1 MFTRSVPDLDPYC
14 EQVWRSASPFGVASH
29 CPAHCDAC
37 VALGIWSILTC
48 RGPPFHLSSSIA
60 IPLLSSAKPQLALSK

>member
-1 MFTRSVPDLDPYC
+1 MRSVPDLNPYC
-14 EQVWRSASPFGVASH
+14 EQVSRSASPFGVASH

-37 VALGIWSILTC
+37 VALGIRSILTC